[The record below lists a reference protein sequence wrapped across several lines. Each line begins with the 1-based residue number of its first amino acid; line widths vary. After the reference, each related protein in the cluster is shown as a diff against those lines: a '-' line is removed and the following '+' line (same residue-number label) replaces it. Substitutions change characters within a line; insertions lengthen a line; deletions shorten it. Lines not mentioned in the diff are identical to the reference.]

1 MDKNSEPV
9 KFSYVCGPLL
19 LYWVIQFVAQ
29 LVAELAVMIPHV
41 GEVIDYEAL
50 ENTVTTDQM
59 TEMFVRSMEK
69 MYEVVGRYMLPIL
82 AFGALCTLLL
92 TIPLFLKDRKKER
105 QMHREARKVPGMKKY
120 VVAAAFGAAFCVGL
134 NCLLMLSTL
143 AMSNIGTE
151 SAGSLEINL
160 GLQMV
165 CVGIFVPI
173 SEEMM
178 FRGLLFRRFRER
190 STFFT
195 AALMSALI
203 FGLAGGGLTQLIYA
217 GTLGMFLCYAYEVCG
232 TIKVPI
238 LLHMVVN
245 MMGIVLTDTPIGS
258 WILED
263 PMRMGAAT
271 VLSAFIG
278 SSMYVLL
285 RNMKKGEPVH
295 TEETDT
301 GNPPSLDSFGR

>member
-29 LVAELAVMIPHV
+29 LAAELAVMIPHV

-59 TEMFVRSMEK
+59 TEMLVGSMEK

-120 VVAAAFGAAFCVGL
+120 VIAAAFGAAFCVGL

-203 FGLAGGGLTQLIYA
+203 F
-217 GTLGMFLCYAYEVCG
+217 LCYVYEVCG

-245 MMGIVLTDTPIGS
+245 MMGVVLTDTPIGS

-263 PMRMGAAT
+263 PMRMGAAI

-295 TEETDT
+295 TEETNT